1 MHLVRMIDCMDAR
14 TGISGRLGKADRERG
29 ELSNAV
35 ISSRL
40 VGCFIQEFGFAFFPF
55 FCSSSIPVVNIRRA
69 NWEFAGMPSYV
80 CSTTAVADATHIML
94 R

>member
-1 MHLVRMIDCMDAR
+1 MHSVRMINCTDAR
-14 TGISGRLGKADRERG
+14 SGINGRLGKADWERG

-40 VGCFIQEFGFAFFPF
+40 IGCFVQDFGFAFSLSL
-55 FCSSSIPVVNIRRA
+55 CSSSIPVVNRRA
-69 NWEFAGMPSYV
+69 CWRFLGVPRHT
-80 CSTTAVADATHIML
+80 CSTTAAANATHIML